1 VDWKEF
7 VITLYPRPKAGFT
20 SILRTFSSEMTMAVA
35 TEIMEA
41 TMRKD
46 ATAMLQ
52 KEIMLLRFPMLNI

>member
-1 VDWKEF
+1 
-7 VITLYPRPKAGFT
+7 
-20 SILRTFSSEMTMAVA
+20 MTMAVA

-52 KEIMLLRFPMLNI
+52 KEIMLLRFPMSKV